1 MRKRMVGSIA
11 RRGMET
17 LETSSGHAEK
27 FKLVQLTV
35 VGILGVNGVHVT
47 RQLGSRG
54 GQEQCSK
61 KLGLEENLALEMTA
75 AKNPVL
81 WIASATLQPGGCG
94 HRVLEPAEQE
104 QRRGE
109 GTAWQPRTVAL
120 LVIAILCERINL
132 QRDSKRSAITI
143 RGALNVLL
151 GSGHLLGL

>member
-17 LETSSGHAEK
+17 LETRSGHAEK

-35 VGILGVNGVHVT
+35 TGAFGVAGAHVT

-54 GQEQCSK
+54 GREQCSK

-94 HRVLEPAEQE
+94 RHVLGLAEQE

-143 RGALNVLL
+143 RGAPNVLL